1 MRIGYDLKDKP
12 CLFLLTLVYTKKNP
26 IHVLQTKKREMITC
40 QILTLS
46 LRESDENG
54 PTIDIYINTTRPIS
68 CQKRTVRGHV
78 LDCNHHLLSLVHTI
92 NEQA

>member
-54 PTIDIYINTTRPIS
+54 PTIDIYIKYYPTNFMPKKDSSRP
-68 CQKRTVRGHV
+68 RPR
-78 LDCNHHLLSLVHTI
+78 L
-92 NEQA
+92 